1 MHLRRCRTD
10 KKILVV
16 PLIDRAPLATFPAL
30 EGSVAFWLDSR
41 TICHVVT
48 AEASDDQEL
57 FAVGLKFSDDKV
69 LELSE
74 PVLIGKLPSASSARC
89 AISRGNETRR
99 DLIRSIQQ
107 F

>member
-1 MHLRRCRTD
+1 MLIRCCRTI
-10 KKILVV
+10 KQILVV
-16 PLIDRAPLATFPAL
+16 PLIDQTPLATFPAL

-57 FAVGLKFSDDKV
+57 FAVGLNFSDNKV
-69 LELSE
+69 LELSA

-89 AISRGNETRR
+89 AISLSNKTARN
-99 DLIRSIQQ
+99 LIRSIQQ